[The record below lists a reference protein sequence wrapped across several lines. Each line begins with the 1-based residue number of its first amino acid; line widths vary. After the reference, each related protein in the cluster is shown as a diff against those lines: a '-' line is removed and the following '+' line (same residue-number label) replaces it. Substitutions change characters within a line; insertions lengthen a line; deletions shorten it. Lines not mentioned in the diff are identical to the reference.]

1 MGAKGKELAGPIV
14 GIIGSSLLIVAALF
28 GLITIGLGMLFVIR
42 IMTTLILGILGLI
55 GAILGFAGKRVPGAV
70 LMLLAG
76 IVAVIGMF
84 IPIGLYLGYIPVT
97 LVYTFFFVDPFIL
110 LVGGILGLAL
120 KD

>member
-14 GIIGSSLLIVAALF
+14 GIIGSTLLIVAALF
-28 GLITIGLGMLFVIR
+28 GLISIGLGILFVIR

-55 GAILGFAGKRVPGAV
+55 GAILGFTGKRVPGAV

-76 IVAVIGMF
+76 IVAVVGMF
-84 IPIGLYLGYIPVT
+84 IPIGIYYLPIT
-97 LVYTFFFVDPFIL
+97 LVYTFFFVDPF
-110 LVGGILGLAL
+110 LVLIGGILGLAL

>member
-14 GIIGSSLLIVAALF
+14 GIIGSTLLIVAALF
-28 GLITIGLGMLFVIR
+28 GLITIGLDILFVIR

-76 IVAVIGMF
+76 IVAVVGTF
-84 IPIGLYLGYIPVT
+84 IPIGFYGFLPIT
-97 LVYTFFFVDPFIL
+97 LVYTFFFVDPF
-110 LVGGILGLAL
+110 LVLIGGILGLAL